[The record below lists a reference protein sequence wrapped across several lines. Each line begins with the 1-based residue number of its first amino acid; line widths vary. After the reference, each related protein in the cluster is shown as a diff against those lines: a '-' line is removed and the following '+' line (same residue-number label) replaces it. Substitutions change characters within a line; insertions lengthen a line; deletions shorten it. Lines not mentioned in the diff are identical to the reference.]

1 MSTNLALSPDFTEDI
16 TPRASE
22 LVTEHQNRIYTQTSR
37 LFTILMLVQWVA
49 GIAAAL
55 WISPRAWSGD
65 TSSVHLHVWLA
76 IFLGGAITSLP
87 VFLTLVRPRD
97 AFTRHV
103 VAVCQMLMSSLLIHL
118 SGGRIETHF
127 HVFGSLAFLAF
138 YRDWRVLVPAT
149 IVVAVD
155 HAVRGIYFPQ
165 SVFGILT
172 ASPWRWVEH
181 ACWVIFEDVILVKMC
196 LQGVQEMWEIGRR
209 QASIEAIT
217 RGLEGTVQRR
227 TAELEHAK
235 EAAEAA
241 SRTKSEFLANM
252 SHEIRTPMN
261 GVLGMTELALETD
274 LSPQQRD
281 YLTMARSAADSL
293 LTVINDVLDF
303 SKIEAGM
310 LDLNLIEF
318 QPRENIEETI
328 RALALS
334 AHQKGLELVC
344 DIDGSVPEMLVGDA
358 LRIRQVLV
366 NLIGNAIKFTQRGEV
381 VVNVEAKP
389 RQAGNKSDL
398 DLTFAVRDTG
408 IGISREKHDSIFQ
421 AFTQADNSTSRNY
434 GGTGLGLTISKRLVE
449 MMGGR
454 VWMES
459 EFQRGSIFS
468 FTIPVIV
475 AASTPA
481 IPVLDYTS
489 LRGVPVLVVDD
500 NATNRRVLSD
510 WLTHWEMW
518 PILAESGV
526 AALKVLES
534 VVEPVPLILTD
545 VHMPEMDGFELLKHI
560 KIHSQIPTVIM
571 LTSGSYAGDVARS
584 RELGAE
590 AYLIKPVRRS
600 ELLETILKILA
611 AHPPT
616 CRPVATW
623 RESVRRLGN
632 ELLPSPSGRLH
643 ILVAED
649 NIINQR
655 YVLSVLEKEGFS
667 AVVVGNGREAIAA
680 LERESFD
687 LVLMDVHMPDM
698 DGFEATSS
706 IRARERFSGKRIPIV
721 AVTAHAM
728 TGDRDKCLAAGMDA
742 YVSKPLRR
750 AELIEVI
757 ASLST
762 NRKLGVVPKSEE
774 SGKVP
779 VRAAQSEEFLR

>member
-1 MSTNLALSPDFTEDI
+1 
-16 TPRASE
+16 
-22 LVTEHQNRIYTQTSR
+22 
-37 LFTILMLVQWVA
+37 
-49 GIAAAL
+49 
-55 WISPRAWSGD
+55 
-65 TSSVHLHVWLA
+65 
-76 IFLGGAITSLP
+76 
-87 VFLTLVRPRD
+87 
-97 AFTRHV
+97 
-103 VAVCQMLMSSLLIHL
+103 
-118 SGGRIETHF
+118 
-127 HVFGSLAFLAF
+127 
-138 YRDWRVLVPAT
+138 
-149 IVVAVD
+149 
-155 HAVRGIYFPQ
+155 
-165 SVFGILT
+165 
-172 ASPWRWVEH
+172 
-181 ACWVIFEDVILVKMC
+181 
-196 LQGVQEMWEIGRR
+196 
-209 QASIEAIT
+209 
-217 RGLEGTVQRR
+217 
-227 TAELEHAK
+227 
-235 EAAEAA
+235 
-241 SRTKSEFLANM
+241 
-252 SHEIRTPMN
+252 
-261 GVLGMTELALETD
+261 
-274 LSPQQRD
+274 
-281 YLTMARSAADSL
+281 MARSSADSL

-334 AHQKGLELVC
+334 AHQKGLEFVC
-344 DIDGSVPEMLVGDA
+344 DIDRSVPGTLVGDA

-381 VVNVEAKP
+381 VVNVGAKP
-389 RQAGNKSDL
+389 VQAGNKSDWEL
-398 DLTFAVRDTG
+398 QFAVRDTG
-408 IGISREKHDSIFQ
+408 IGISREKHDTIFQ
-421 AFTQADNSTSRNY
+421 AFTQADNSTTRNY

-454 VWMES
+454 IWMES
-459 EFQRGSIFS
+459 EYQRGSIFS
-468 FTIPVIV
+468 FVVPVTV
-475 AASTPA
+475 AERRLET
-481 IPVLDYTS
+481 PVLDSTS

-500 NATNRRVLSD
+500 NATNRRVLAD
-510 WLTHWEMW
+510 WLSHWEMW
-518 PILAESGV
+518 PILAESGP

-616 CRPVATW
+616 SRPVATW
-623 RESVRRLGN
+623 RESVRRLGD
-632 ELLPSPSGRLH
+632 ELLPSTSGGLH
-643 ILVAED
+643 VLVAED

-655 YVLSVLEKEGFS
+655 YVVSLLEHAGFS
-667 AVVVGNGREAIAA
+667 AVVVSNGREAIGA

-706 IRARERFSGKRIPIV
+706 IRARERFTGKRMPIV

-742 YVSKPLRR
+742 YVSKPLRK
-750 AELIEVI
+750 AELMEII
-757 ASLST
+757 ASLSA
-762 NRKLGVVPKSEE
+762 NRKLGIAPKSGEP
-774 SGKVP
+774 SKVP
-779 VRAAQSEEFLR
+779 VRLSQNEEFLR